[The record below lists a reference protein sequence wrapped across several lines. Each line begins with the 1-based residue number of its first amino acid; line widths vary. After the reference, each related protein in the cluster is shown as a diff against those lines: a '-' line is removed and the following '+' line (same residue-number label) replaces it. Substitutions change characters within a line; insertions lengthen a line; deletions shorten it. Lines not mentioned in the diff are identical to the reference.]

1 MIRIEFPAEKPR
13 LSAINGEEFIFCLIR
28 KKWLKV
34 TPEEWVRQ
42 NFIIYLN
49 RVLNYPLPL
58 IAVEKTIRVGEL
70 SRRFDIVVYGKEHR
84 PQFLVECKEMNVPLT
99 EQVIRQALAYNLSVL
114 ATIIIITNGANSVA
128 IQRKGTEITFLESIP
143 PYTN

>member
-1 MIRIEFPAEKPR
+1 MISIEFPAEKPR
-13 LSAINGEEFIFCLIR
+13 LSADNGEECIFCLVR

-49 RVLNYPLPL
+49 RVLNYPLSL

-70 SRRFDIVVYGKEHR
+70 SRRFDIVVYGKDHR
-84 PQFLVECKEMNVPLT
+84 PQFLIECKEMNVPLT

-114 ATIIIITNGANSVA
+114 ATVIIITNGINSIA
-128 IQRKGTEITFLESIP
+128 IQRKGKEISFLESIP
-143 PYTN
+143 PYAG